1 MSKKANEKA
10 VRIVNGEDLRLLM
23 EKYPNVS
30 LRKLSAALEVNYG
43 AILKG
48 SKAPI
53 VGQPYD
59 PEATNW
65 DQVATEFA
73 KRNANFLEDGDR
85 IDWAELNEQST
96 AKRVGVEKTLEGFD
110 VGDLVYIRKSP
121 AIPYK
126 IVWKTDTHIVIQLEG
141 TTEPQCWAHST
152 LLLNGPTK
160 TPRTAPDAQEVEA
173 E

>member
-1 MSKKANEKA
+1 MSKKAAEKA
-10 VRIVNGEDLRLLM
+10 VRIVNGEDLRQLM

-59 PEATNW
+59 PDATNW

-73 KRNANFLEDGDR
+73 KRNANFLEDGGR
-85 IDWAELNEQST
+85 VDWTELNEQS
-96 AKRVGVEKTLEGFD
+96 AKVKVGVQKTLDEFQI
-110 VGDLVYIRKSP
+110 GDKVYIRKHP
-121 AIPYK
+121 TTPYTV
-126 IVWKTDTHIVIQLEG
+126 VWKTETHIVIQLEG

-160 TPRTAPDAQEVEA
+160 EPRA
-173 E
+173 EKIEG